1 MSEKGDLKR
10 MCGYDVNGILMKAPL
25 DRDALNL
32 LGERALAGDL
42 NAREKLKEELV
53 CLGVHM
59 ASQKTR
65 RRGLD
70 FAFFMQQVDL
80 AWFEQKA
87 NSYTTYDQYVHDVS
101 WYLRQAVT
109 KTIIRKNELSG
120 TEKVSV
126 AQVEQMRR
134 ARENEE
140 KK

>member
-1 MSEKGDLKR
+1 
-10 MCGYDVNGILMKAPL
+10 MCGYDVNGILAKEPL

-32 LGERALAGDL
+32 LGERASAGDPD
-42 NAREKLKEELV
+42 ARKKMKEELV

-59 ASQKTR
+59 ASHNVR

-87 NSYTTYDQYVHDVS
+87 NSYITYDQYVHDVG

-109 KTIIRKNELSG
+109 KTIIRKNEMSG
-120 TEKVSV
+120 AVKVSV
-126 AQVEQMRR
+126 TQMEQMMK
-134 ARENEE
+134 AKENDR

>member
-1 MSEKGDLKR
+1 M
-10 MCGYDVNGILMKAPL
+10 
-25 DRDALNL
+25 
-32 LGERALAGDL
+32 
-42 NAREKLKEELV
+42 KEELV

-59 ASQKTR
+59 ASHNIR

-87 NSYTTYDQYVHDVS
+87 NSYITYDQYVHDVG

-109 KTIIRKNELSG
+109 KTIIRKNEMSG
-120 TEKVSV
+120 AVKVSV
-126 AQVEQMRR
+126 TQMEQMMK
-134 ARENEE
+134 AKENDR

>member
-1 MSEKGDLKR
+1 MY
-10 MCGYDVNGILMKAPL
+10 GYDVNGILAKEPL

-32 LGERALAGDL
+32 LGERASAGDPD
-42 NAREKLKEELV
+42 ARKKMKEELV

-59 ASQKTR
+59 ASHNIR

-87 NSYTTYDQYVHDVS
+87 NSYITYDQYVHDVG

-109 KTIIRKNELSG
+109 KTIIRKNEMSG
-120 TEKVSV
+120 AVKVSV
-126 AQVEQMRR
+126 TQVEQMMK
-134 ARENEE
+134 AKENDR